1 MADEIYRGLME
12 RFARRG
18 GRYPGMDIP
27 EFYELARELY
37 TPEEAFIASAMPKGF
52 STAQQLAGIS
62 GGSEAELSTILETMA
77 TKGLCM
83 SIPMNGGEAYTLPPL
98 VPGIFEYQF
107 LRGTR
112 TERDRKLAVLIKKYR
127 EAVDAIAGI
136 PEISFP
142 TTRVIPVDEKI
153 EAGHTIHTYDQ
164 MSAYVERADPISVAT
179 CFCRH
184 EAELIDPNDSCGAP
198 NEVCLS
204 FGVGARFAID
214 KGMGR
219 EVSKKEALEILKR
232 SEEAGLVH
240 CSVNRQQLDFV
251 CNCCADHCVI
261 LEVALAQPKPGLALN
276 SGFEPRL
283 DPGSCNACEECVERC
298 PATALAMSE
307 DDVPRVDL
315 DRCFGC
321 GVCATTC
328 PTEAFSLTAKP
339 GFPEPPLDQAALK
352 KALEAAPAAS

>member
-1 MADEIYRGLME
+1 MADQSYTRLME
-12 RFARRG
+12 KFAKKG

-27 EFYELARELY
+27 EFYELARELF
-37 TPEEAFIASAMPKGF
+37 TPEEASVAASMPKGF
-52 STAQQLAGIS
+52 FTAEQLAETLKRS
-62 GGSEAELSTILETMA
+62 GEETEDILQTM
-77 TKGLCM
+77 TMKGLLLSVSM
-83 SIPMNGGEAYTLPPL
+83 DGTEVYSLPPF

-112 TERDRKLAVLIKKYR
+112 TERDKRLARLIKAYR
-127 EAVDAIAGI
+127 EAVDAIQGI
-136 PEISFP
+136 PKITFP
-142 TTRVIPVDEKI
+142 TTRVIPIDQKI
-153 EAGHTIHTYDQ
+153 EAGNVIHTYDQ
-164 MSAYVERADPISVAT
+164 MSTYVENADPISVAT

-198 NEVCLS
+198 NEVCMS

-219 EVSKKEALEILKR
+219 EISKQEALDILKR

-240 CSVNRQQLDFV
+240 CSVNRQDLEFV

-276 SGFEPRL
+276 SGFQPKL
-283 DPGSCNACEECVERC
+283 DPDACNACEECVERC
-298 PATALAMSE
+298 PATALSMSE
-307 DDVPRVDL
+307 DDLPRTDL

-321 GVCATTC
+321 GVCATIC
-328 PTEAFSLTAKP
+328 PTEAFTLIAKE
-339 GFPEPPLDQAALK
+339 GFPEPPVDQQAFK
-352 KALEAAPAAS
+352 KAFKAATVTS